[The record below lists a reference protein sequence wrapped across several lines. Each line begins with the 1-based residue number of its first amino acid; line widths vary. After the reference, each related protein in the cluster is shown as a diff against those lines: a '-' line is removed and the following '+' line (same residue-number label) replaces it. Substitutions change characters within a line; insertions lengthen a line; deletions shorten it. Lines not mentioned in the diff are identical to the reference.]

1 MIAEEWK
8 MVEEKM
14 DSVFAN
20 VKLKIDGYEVTL
32 CVARSKGLKLD
43 IAVYVNGYIKTAD
56 VINDTEI
63 RRKFYNRHVKS
74 LLTAKDKKMLKG
86 ISKARRKEIEDDAS
100 YDWYEP
106 YWQSFRSLKR
116 HLIKNNSSIELA
128 GSEKI

>member
-1 MIAEEWK
+1 MTAEEWK

-20 VKLKIDGYEVTL
+20 VKLKIDGYEVEL
-32 CVARSKGLKLD
+32 CTTRSKKRKPE
-43 IAVYVNGYIKTAD
+43 ISVYVNGNIKTSD
-56 VINDTEI
+56 IINDTEI
-63 RRKFYNRHVKS
+63 RRRFYNRHVTN
-74 LLTAKDKKMLKG
+74 LLKAKDKKMLKG
-86 ISKARRKEIEDDAS
+86 IPRVIREVIEDNAS

-128 GSEKI
+128 GSEEI